1 MFYVVFITHMN
12 NKNNLTANPGYS
24 LSFLGETQE
33 DKSSMEKSQLPYD
46 SQLLT
51 TEMPSN
57 NKLKR
62 EDN

>member
-1 MFYVVFITHMN
+1 MN